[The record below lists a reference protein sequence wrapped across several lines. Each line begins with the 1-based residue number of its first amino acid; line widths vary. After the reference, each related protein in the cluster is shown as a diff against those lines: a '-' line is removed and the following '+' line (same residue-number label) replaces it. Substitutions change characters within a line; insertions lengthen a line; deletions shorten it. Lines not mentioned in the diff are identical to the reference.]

1 VAEECVRKEL
11 LESGTLLR
19 LVLDRPPG
27 NIITSG
33 LMEQLGHELASH
45 AHEPGLHMVV
55 LQGAG
60 GQFSWGASVEEHR
73 KPVAPGMLRA
83 LSRLVRSIARYPV
96 PVAALVEGRCLGG
109 GFELALACRL
119 VFTTPDAQMG
129 CPEIKL
135 GVFPPVLAALGP
147 SRLSGA
153 LSDRLVLTGESLS
166 AAEARACGFSAAIL
180 DGKDPFAQ
188 FIDWYRKGPL
198 RMSAAA
204 LRTAAQAVRAGT
216 ESLLGARLDELEQ
229 LYVDR
234 VLGSHDGNE
243 GIEAFIARR
252 APVWKDA

>member
-1 VAEECVRKEL
+1 MAEERVRKEL

-27 NIITSG
+27 NILTSG

-45 AHEPGLHMVV
+45 ANERSLRMVV

-73 KPVAPGMLRA
+73 KPSAPGMLRA
-83 LSRLVRSIARYPV
+83 LSRLVRAIARYPV

-109 GFELALACRL
+109 GFELALACHL
-119 VFTTPDAQMG
+119 VFTTPDAQLG

-147 SRLSGA
+147 WRLGGA
-153 LSDRLVLTGESLS
+153 LSDRLVLTGEPLT
-166 AAEARACGFSAAIL
+166 AAAAHSCGFSAAVL
-180 DGKDPFAQ
+180 DGSDPFAQ
-188 FIDWYRKGPL
+188 FIEWYRKGPARL
-198 RMSAAA
+198 SAAA
-204 LRTAAQAVRAGT
+204 LRTATHAVRAGT
-216 ESLLGARLDELEQ
+216 ESLQGARLDELEQ
-229 LYVDR
+229 LYLTR
-234 VLGSHDGNE
+234 VLTSHDGNE

-252 APVWKDA
+252 APVWEDA